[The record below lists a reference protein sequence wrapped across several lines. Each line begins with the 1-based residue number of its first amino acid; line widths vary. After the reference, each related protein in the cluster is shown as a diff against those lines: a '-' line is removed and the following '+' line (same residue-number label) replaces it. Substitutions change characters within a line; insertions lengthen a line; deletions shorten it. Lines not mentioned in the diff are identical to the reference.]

1 MGVVGRGLNI
11 SIALKWHKTPP
22 TLLPPARN
30 CSLDASWK
38 NFRRRNPQ
46 RMWSFST
53 VETPKVSIVGLLMAE
68 ILHQLRLV
76 VYLIIYRVSYIQ
88 GGAGFQPSTGFKKK
102 NDQAELFSDVS
113 RFLFEPSDQN
123 FSAPMKISTWM
134 VMPLIFGSG

>member
-102 NDQAELFSDVS
+102 KTTKLNCL
-113 RFLFEPSDQN
+113 
-123 FSAPMKISTWM
+123 
-134 VMPLIFGSG
+134 VMFPDFCLNHLTRIFPHP